1 MTGGGVYVETPNP
14 KPNSLKMYNA
24 LITGNTA
31 SVMGGGM
38 YFCPTGTAELYID
51 QGAGTLG
58 DHGIECFARGLQ
70 YPFKDSLKENTE

>member
-1 MTGGGVYVETPNP
+1 
-14 KPNSLKMYNA
+14 
-24 LITGNTA
+24 
-31 SVMGGGM
+31 MGGGM

-70 YPFKDSLKENTE
+70 YPFKDSLEENTERADADDLQTTQCHNG